1 MDVVPLK
8 RQSPSEDGHDHDR
21 EDQSKRQRTATLE
34 PEPEPESEP
43 QPEPETV
50 SAETL
55 SLQVANLSFEVVHKP
70 TAEDLGRDGLQRS
83 IALALQHVGFDSG
96 TNDALESFTEAVDTY
111 MTGFINDLKRTANAA
126 RRTDPTPA
134 DFEATLRRYNIALS
148 SLKPHL
154 KTPIPGKKLTPTFY
168 NPITENLENLQSTPE
183 ALGDELDG
191 RHEKEEKAWIPK
203 SFPAFPSKHSYKWT
217 PMEEKPRDAQK
228 KRSDAS
234 TDARNGEKAL
244 RRIDRAA
251 KISRLKELK
260 EIANRNPLSKQR
272 HEAWE
277 GLMKDLLPRTGAAN
291 GAMEIADH
299 STIVNAGT
307 KYGRQELPRAS
318 RRAPVEPN

>member
-8 RQSPSEDGHDHDR
+8 RQNPSEDDHGR

-34 PEPEPESEP
+34 PEPEPQP
-43 QPEPETV
+43 QLELETV
-50 SAETL
+50 STKAL
-55 SLQVANLSFEVVHKP
+55 SHQIANLSFEVVHKP
-70 TAEDLGRDGLQRS
+70 TAEDLGRNGLQRS
-83 IALALQHVGFDSG
+83 IALTLQHVGFDSG
-96 TNDALESFTEAVDTY
+96 TNDALESFTETVDIY
-111 MTGFINDLKRTANAA
+111 ITGFINDLKRTAHAA

-134 DFEATLRRYNIALS
+134 DFEATLRRYNIPLS

-154 KTPIPGKKLTPTFY
+154 KTPIPEKRLTPTFY
-168 NPITENLENLQSTPE
+168 NPITEDLENLQSTPE

-191 RHEKEEKAWIPK
+191 KHEKEEKLWIPK

-217 PMEEKPRDAQK
+217 PMEEKPRDPRK

-234 TDARNGEKAL
+234 VDARNGEKAL

-260 EIANRNPLSKQR
+260 EIANRNPLSRQR

-277 GLMKDLLPRTGAAN
+277 DLMKDLLPRTGAAS
-291 GAMEIADH
+291 GASEIADH